1 MCVKENNLAEYK
13 TNSNFYKN
21 KERKRKRK
29 RISSPF
35 KTRTDL
41 SSKNLT
47 TAKDAG
53 KENPWSFQLDDLP
66 PPPPPTISQMS
77 KAQ

>member
-21 KERKRKRK
+21 KERKRK